1 MAQTNKEHTILTNL
15 ELSIQIS
22 LSGLSFCVLNSDTKT
37 ILDLKSKVFD
47 IKKTPTELLDAV
59 KHLFNTEDI
68 LKQSFKAI
76 NIIHVN
82 DWATLVP
89 KALFMEDALADYLKF
104 NTKILKTDFI
114 TFDDIVTNDCVT
126 VYVPFTNINNFIFDQ
141 FGSFTYKHYATI
153 LIEQLL
159 IIEKHAGQPKVYVNI
174 ADTNFEIVAFNKGE
188 LLLYN
193 TFEHQ
198 TKEDFI
204 YYLLFTLEQL
214 QLNPETIQLTLLGT
228 INKEDQLYKI
238 AYKYIRNVSF
248 GNRMDTYNFVNKPT
262 TNYSHFTLLK
272 SL

>member
-1 MAQTNKEHTILTNL
+1 MAVTNNNHIDLTNL

-22 LSGLSFCVLNSDTKT
+22 LSGHSFCVLDTNTKT
-37 ILDLKSKVFD
+37 IIELKAEKFS
-47 IKKTPTELLDAV
+47 IKKTPSELLDAI
-59 KHLFNTEDI
+59 KHLFNTETI
-68 LKQSFKAI
+68 LKQVFKSI

-82 DWATLVP
+82 DWSTIVP
-89 KALFMEDALADYLKF
+89 KPLFEESALADYLKF

-114 TFDDIVTNDCVT
+114 TFDEISANDSIN
-126 VYVPFTNINNFIFDQ
+126 VYVPFTNINNFIFDR
-141 FGSFTYKHYATI
+141 FGSFTYNHFSTI

-159 IIEKHAGQPKVYVNI
+159 TFEKHSSTSKVYINT
-174 ADTNFEIVAFNKGE
+174 ADATFEIIVLNKGK

-193 TFEHQ
+193 TFEFH

-214 QLNPETIQLTLLGT
+214 QLNPETIDVLFLGD
-228 INKEDQLYKI
+228 IDEDNPLFKI

-248 GNRMDTYNFVNKPT
+248 GNRIDTYAFAEKPLH
-262 TNYSHFTLLK
+262 NHSYFTLLK